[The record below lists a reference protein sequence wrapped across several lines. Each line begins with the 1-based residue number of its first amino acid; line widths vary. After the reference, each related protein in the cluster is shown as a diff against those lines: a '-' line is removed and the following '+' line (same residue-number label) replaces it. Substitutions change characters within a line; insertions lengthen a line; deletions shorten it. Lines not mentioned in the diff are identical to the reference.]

1 MAYIRHKVIKGHVYY
16 YLVEGHREGKRVRQ
30 KVLKYLG
37 KHGTLSASSGVV
49 YRGFAK
55 PTEDENQQST
65 EARQRIKLSKSF
77 KSLGFTVR
85 HNLSGRTNTRG
96 RVTITTN
103 RATGEVIRRSV
114 SFRKNPSI
122 NTMCHELGH
131 AIDYHLRDKA
141 NAFWES
147 KAYRDNRAAIQTEFE
162 SVGTDKYHEALE
174 RQPSLVDG
182 SFFQDYVFTK
192 EEGYANAFELFLTDY
207 KKAMHVVPNMVA
219 AFHDMIRADE
229 EIRKL
234 IEALDVWQLEEP
246 GDTKTVVPNSSSD
259 QATDLT
265 N

>member
-49 YRGFAK
+49 YRGFVK
-55 PTEDENQQST
+55 PVNDESQRST
-65 EARQRIKLSKSF
+65 EARQRIKLSKTF
-77 KSLGFTVR
+77 KALGFTVR
-85 HNLSGRTNTRG
+85 HNLSGRTTTRG
-96 RVTITTN
+96 RVIITTN

-131 AIDYHLRDKA
+131 AIDYHLRGKA
-141 NAFWES
+141 NSFWET
-147 KAYRDNRAAIQTEFE
+147 KAFRENRATIQTEFE
-162 SVGTDKYHEALE
+162 NVGTEKYHGALE
-174 RQPSLVDG
+174 QQPSLVDG
-182 SFFQDYVFTK
+182 AFFQDYVFTK

-207 KKAMHVVPNMVA
+207 KKAMRVVPNMVA

-234 IEALDVWQLEEP
+234 IEALDAWQLEKPE
-246 GDTKTVVPNSSSD
+246 DTNPVVPNSEGD
-259 QATDLT
+259 QDTGLK

>member
-37 KHGTLSASSGVV
+37 KQGTLSASSGVA
-49 YRGFAK
+49 YRGFVK
-55 PTEDENQQST
+55 PTGDDTRQST
-65 EARQRIKLSKSF
+65 EARQRIKISKTF
-77 KSLGFTVR
+77 KALGFTVR
-85 HNLSGRTNTRG
+85 HNLSGRNGTRG
-96 RVTITTN
+96 RVIITRNSAGQT
-103 RATGEVIRRSV
+103 IRRSV
-114 SFRKNPSI
+114 SFIKNPPI
-122 NTMCHELGH
+122 GTMSHELGH

-141 NAFWES
+141 NSFWAS
-147 KAYRDNRAAIQTEFE
+147 KAYRDNTATIQTEFE
-162 SVGTDKYHEALE
+162 NVGKDKYHEALE

-207 KKAMHVVPNMVA
+207 KKAMRVVPNMVA

-234 IEALDVWQLEEP
+234 IEALDVWQLEETE
-246 GDTKTVVPNSSSD
+246 DTKRVVPNPNGD
-259 QATDLT
+259 QVTDLT
-265 N
+265 K